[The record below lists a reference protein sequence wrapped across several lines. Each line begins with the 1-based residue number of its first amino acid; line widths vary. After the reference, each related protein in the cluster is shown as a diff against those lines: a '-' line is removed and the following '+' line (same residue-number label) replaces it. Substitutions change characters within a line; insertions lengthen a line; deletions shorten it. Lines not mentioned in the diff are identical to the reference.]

1 MKLIEASTDGKV
13 LTVDLIGH
21 VDSGNAMDVEAEIRT
36 ACKENQ
42 HEELLIDA
50 DRLEYISSA
59 GLRIILRLRRE
70 YPNLQIINVNKD
82 VYEVFEMTGFTE
94 MVDIQKA
101 FRRVSVDGC
110 EVIGQG
116 ANGKVYRIDED
127 TIVKIY
133 YDENALPDIK
143 RERELARKAFVLGI
157 PTAIP
162 YDVVRVGDG
171 YGSVYELLN
180 ASSFASLII
189 KDPSR
194 LDELVRLSVDLLK
207 KIHGTLVKPEDMP
220 DMKAVATGWG
230 EFLKDYLPA
239 EQYQKLH
246 DLIAAVPD
254 DNHMMHGDF
263 HLKNVMLQDD
273 ETLLI
278 DMDTICHGHP
288 IFEFG
293 SIFNAYQGYCALDHE
308 NCLDFLGIDFETCT
322 EIYRKTLKFYFDGK
336 SDEEIEAISR
346 KAQIIGFTRIM
357 RRSIRRN
364 GYDTE
369 EGRAMIDYCA
379 SRLAELLP
387 VTDTLLWD

>member
-70 YPNLQIINVNKD
+70 YPNLQIVNVNKD

-101 FRRVSVDGC
+101 FRRISVDGC

-194 LDELVRLSVDLLK
+194 LDELVRMSVDLLK
-207 KIHGTLVKPEDMP
+207 KIHSTIVKPEDMP
-220 DMKAVATGWG
+220 DMKAVAAGWG

-273 ETLLI
+273 EALLI

-293 SIFNAYQGYCALDHE
+293 SIFNAYQGYSALDRE
-308 NCLDFLGIDFETCT
+308 NCLNFLGIDYETCT
-322 EIYRKTLKFYFDGK
+322 EIYRKTLKYYFDDR
-336 SDEEIEAISR
+336 SDEEIEAISH
-346 KAQIIGFTRIM
+346 KAEIIGFTRIM

-364 GYDTE
+364 GFDTE
-369 EGRAMIDYCA
+369 EGRATIEYCA